1 MIQCVSGASAAIQ
14 EREEF
19 CMTREKHP
27 NGEEYEEAAK
37 AWNRRADDG
46 EIL

>member
-27 NGEEYEEAAK
+27 NGEEYE
-37 AWNRRADDG
+37 RSG
-46 EIL
+46 ESLEQEG